1 MIRRSLRH
9 LVTALTLLV
18 AFVCQETWALAGVTG
33 GLTGSV
39 TDADTSA
46 PVAGAQVTAT
56 SPSQSATVTTDARGN
71 FGFLTLAPDT
81 YTISVSKSGYQP
93 VSVPGQ
99 VVLADTVQSVP
110 VRVLKTLRTIARVT
124 STAGSAL
131 VKSGTTADVYSI
143 NASAQASSAALG
155 GGGLINQAYSAIS
168 TVPGAYVIP
177 NQTGYY
183 ATINIR
189 GGDYDQVG
197 YEFDGVPVNRSFDNY
212 ASSSAS
218 SLGNAEVQVYTG
230 ANPANSEGQGLS
242 GFVNQVI
249 KTGTYPGYGTGSLG
263 IGTPSF
269 YHRAAIEI
277 GGSTPDRL
285 FSYYVGIAGLNQ
297 SFNYINNNNGSEY
310 DNWLGPVIGIV
321 GNPIGVTGKNLN
333 PYSQGFAPGWSL
345 FYGGLGN
352 TYFPLGPA

>member
-1 MIRRSLRH
+1 MVRRSLRH

-33 GLTGSV
+33 GLTGSI

-131 VKSGTTADVYSI
+131 VSRARRLTSI
-143 NASAQASSAALG
+143 
-155 GGGLINQAYSAIS
+155 
-168 TVPGAYVIP
+168 
-177 NQTGYY
+177 
-183 ATINIR
+183 R
-189 GGDYDQVG
+189 
-197 YEFDGVPVNRSFDNY
+197 
-212 ASSSAS
+212 
-218 SLGNAEVQVYTG
+218 
-230 ANPANSEGQGLS
+230 
-242 GFVNQVI
+242 
-249 KTGTYPGYGTGSLG
+249 
-263 IGTPSF
+263 
-269 YHRAAIEI
+269 
-277 GGSTPDRL
+277 STPRRRPRARHWAAAD
-285 FSYYVGIAGLNQ
+285 
-297 SFNYINNNNGSEY
+297 
-310 DNWLGPVIGIV
+310 
-321 GNPIGVTGKNLN
+321 
-333 PYSQGFAPGWSL
+333 
-345 FYGGLGN
+345 
-352 TYFPLGPA
+352 